1 VPGGARF
8 SGSAPPRRR
17 SVRRGF
23 FGCSGLWGIGGSP
36 DKLIARRAVMG
47 ETVYSGA
54 HSPGAPG
61 GGRSA
66 VADQDVVMLT
76 RARIARLSSVTERRL
91 DYWEKTG
98 LLHSTVDEGL
108 TGNRRTR
115 LYGFQDAMT
124 AMVLASLREQ
134 VSLQHVRQIVDHLR
148 RLKYGVTEVEFALVG
163 KQVYFQTPD
172 GDWGGIKDP
181 GQIVLHQVLDLRPLR
196 SAVLNAGRRNEQ
208 DRGRI
213 ERRRG
218 VHGSKP
224 VIAGTR
230 IPVRAVQAYLAA
242 GRSDDEILAAYPSLT
257 VEDLE
262 TVRTLATA

>member
-1 VPGGARF
+1 
-8 SGSAPPRRR
+8 
-17 SVRRGF
+17 
-23 FGCSGLWGIGGSP
+23 
-36 DKLIARRAVMG
+36 
-47 ETVYSGA
+47 
-54 HSPGAPG
+54 
-61 GGRSA
+61 
-66 VADQDVVMLT
+66 VADEDVVMLT
-76 RARIARLSSVTERRL
+76 RARVARLSSMSERRL

-98 LLHSTVDEGL
+98 LLHSTVNEGL

-124 AMVLASLREQ
+124 ALVLAALRDQ

-148 RLKYGVTEVEFALVG
+148 KLKYGVTEVEFALVG
-163 KQVYFQTPD
+163 NKVFFQTPD
-172 GDWGGIKDP
+172 GDWGGTKDP

-196 SAVLNAGRRNEQ
+196 SAVLNAGRRADEE
-208 DRGRI
+208 RGRI

-242 GRSDDEILAAYPSLT
+242 GGSDQEILTAYPSLT
-257 VEDLE
+257 TADLE
-262 TVRTLATA
+262 AVRALATA